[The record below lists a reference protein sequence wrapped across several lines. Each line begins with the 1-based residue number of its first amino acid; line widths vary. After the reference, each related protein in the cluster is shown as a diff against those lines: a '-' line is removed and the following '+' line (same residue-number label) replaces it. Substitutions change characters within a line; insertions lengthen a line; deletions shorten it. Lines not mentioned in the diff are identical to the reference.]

1 MADDNVKKP
10 EDQDGSGNDSGVKTG
25 SQEDATV
32 FDELTSLQ
40 DVEDINLGGQMQGK
54 ENAESGAVY
63 QEDMGYMASVHQGGF
78 STEQDVIEGI
88 LPEEDEAFKSDEGIY
103 IDDEDTLRDLGNDED
118 GPRERRELG
127 QRREEVEDDEQV
139 REPRERAEAPEL
151 APADPNAIDGS
162 VDTLDVFAA
171 PIEDDLIVE
180 EEEETPL
187 IEEEEIIEEEPISLS
202 DDFLDSII
210 TYEQD
215 PDDPNGQ
222 PGPDKPIIIREEDI
236 IKAIGP
242 FDDIDI
248 NAFYEN
254 TSSYL
259 GDGSNGT
266 EDAAQTLAAGIKEG
280 NEEGDGR
287 IVLEYDANGLRVW
300 KIYTGFE
307 QQDSDIGLNV
317 TITRNGQT
325 ASASDTFSWD
335 VDNTLEDNTETVDW
349 NQTVNIDV
357 LGNDT
362 LYDNNIDFANGA
374 KADAGVITKINGED
388 AEVGKPI
395 ELIVDGTKV
404 ATLTLNENG
413 TINYDPEVRAEA
425 SYSFE
430 YEVTDDN
437 GETKTAS
444 VTVDVDGN
452 AAPDVRATHLPDG
465 TEYKEYTLTKEQ
477 LLAKATDA
485 DGDTL
490 SITSV
495 TGRDDVTIVDNG
507 DGTWTIT
514 SDEEGLEA
522 ITFTVSDGIEET
534 TQTTTIN
541 FADVDN
547 SATDDAATLA
557 EDGSKTINVLS
568 NDDIN
573 DGGVLSGVTQPAN
586 GEVTF
591 ASDGMVTYTPNP
603 DFHGTE
609 TFTYTLRDE
618 DGETVTA
625 TVTMT
630 VSPENDIPVLNA
642 IHLPDGTE
650 YQEYTV
656 TEEQLLAAASD
667 VDGDALSIT
676 GVSGS
681 SHLAVTDNHDG
692 TWTIISDEEG
702 LEAITF
708 TVSDGTAEVTQT
720 TAINFAD
727 VDNTANDDAA
737 SVAEDGSK
745 TINVLSNDQ
754 IVDGGELTS
763 VTQPENGV
771 VTFNADGTVT
781 YQPHDDFNGSDSFTY
796 TVTDEDGETVTATV
810 TMTV

>member
-1 MADDNVKKP
+1 MADDDVKKP
-10 EDQDGSGNDSGVKTG
+10 EDQDGSGNDSGVTTG

-54 ENAESGAVY
+54 ENAESGAIY

-78 STEQDVIEGI
+78 STEQDVIDGI
-88 LPEEDEAFKSDEGIY
+88 LPDEDDAFKSDEGIY
-103 IDDEDTLRDLGNDED
+103 IDDEDSLRDLGDSNG
-118 GPRERRELG
+118 GPRDRRELG
-127 QRREEVEDDEQV
+127 QRREEIEDDEQA

-180 EEEETPL
+180 EDEEPAPV
-187 IEEEEIIEEEPISLS
+187 EEEEIIEEEPISLS

-259 GDGSNGT
+259 GDGTNGT

-287 IVLEYDANGLRVW
+287 IVLEYDDNGLRIW

-325 ASASDTFSWD
+325 ATASDTFSWD
-335 VDNTLEDNTETVDW
+335 VDNTLDDDNAALDW

-357 LGNDT
+357 LSNDT

-374 KADAGVITKINGED
+374 KADAGVITKINGQD

-395 ELIVDGTKV
+395 DLIVDGTKV

-413 TINYDPEVRAEA
+413 TINYDPEIREEA

-437 GETKTAS
+437 GETKQPVS
-444 VTVDVDGN
+444 RLMWMVMRHRMS
-452 AAPDVRATHLPDG
+452 APRICPV
-465 TEYKEYTLTKEQ
+465 EQ
-477 LLAKATDA
+477 NIKN
-485 DGDTL
+485 
-490 SITSV
+490 I
-495 TGRDDVTIVDNG
+495 R
-507 DGTWTIT
+507 
-514 SDEEGLEA
+514 
-522 ITFTVSDGIEET
+522 
-534 TQTTTIN
+534 
-541 FADVDN
+541 
-547 SATDDAATLA
+547 
-557 EDGSKTINVLS
+557 
-568 NDDIN
+568 
-573 DGGVLSGVTQPAN
+573 
-586 GEVTF
+586 
-591 ASDGMVTYTPNP
+591 
-603 DFHGTE
+603 
-609 TFTYTLRDE
+609 
-618 DGETVTA
+618 
-625 TVTMT
+625 
-630 VSPENDIPVLNA
+630 
-642 IHLPDGTE
+642 
-650 YQEYTV
+650 
-656 TEEQLLAAASD
+656 
-667 VDGDALSIT
+667 
-676 GVSGS
+676 
-681 SHLAVTDNHDG
+681 
-692 TWTIISDEEG
+692 
-702 LEAITF
+702 
-708 TVSDGTAEVTQT
+708 
-720 TAINFAD
+720 
-727 VDNTANDDAA
+727 
-737 SVAEDGSK
+737 
-745 TINVLSNDQ
+745 
-754 IVDGGELTS
+754 
-763 VTQPENGV
+763 
-771 VTFNADGTVT
+771 
-781 YQPHDDFNGSDSFTY
+781 
-796 TVTDEDGETVTATV
+796 
-810 TMTV
+810 